1 MQKYIGMLKYPPPML
16 QKAYCVEGILLVA
29 LFSCP
34 TQMILPYIISALPD
48 VLLQWDYPM
57 KPDSR
62 DGQNQQ
68 LP

>member
-1 MQKYIGMLKYPPPML
+1 MQKHIGMLKYPPHML
-16 QKAYCVEGILLVA
+16 QKARVEGILLVA
-29 LFSCP
+29 LFSCL
-34 TQMILPYIISALPD
+34 TYLILPYIISALPD